1 VGVAGTVT
9 SLAAIRL
16 GLERYDTELVHGS
29 ELTWDDVAGLY
40 RRLAAMSLPEREAL
54 PALPPGRADV
64 IVAGCAILTRVM
76 AKWSFPAVRVSDK
89 DILDGLALELAEL
102 AGTR

>member
-9 SLAAIRL
+9 SLAAINL
-16 GLERYDTELVHGS
+16 GLKRYDPKLVHGS
-29 ELTWDDVAGLY
+29 ELTRDGVAGLY
-40 RRLAAMSLPEREAL
+40 RRLARMSLPEREAL

-76 AKWSFPAVRVSDK
+76 ARWSFPAVRVSEK
-89 DILDGLALELAEL
+89 DILDGLALELVE
-102 AGTR
+102 RP